1 MSKGNPKYCF
11 HVSGRAFVTVGGK
24 RIYLGTHGTPEGY
37 AKYSKILQA
46 LKENDGRFPDGFD
59 INLNDAVLSVS
70 LVTAEF
76 RSYAESRYSDNKNE
90 RRRLMLLCDLLDE
103 KFGDV
108 AASEFWPR
116 KLNELRNTFID
127 RSNARRYVND
137 QVART
142 VQIFKHAVSMELIK
156 ISQLDKLRTLEPLLR
171 GKTAAKESKRR
182 TPASL
187 ESVRA
192 AAGFMSPTSHAI
204 RRVMVSTG
212 MRPFEVISMKPANVN
227 RSGEVWVY
235 VPDNHKTENYG

>member
-24 RIYLGTHGTPEGY
+24 RIYFGTHGTPESY
-37 AKYSKILQA
+37 AKYAKILQA

-59 INLNDAVLSVS
+59 INLTDAVLSVS

-76 RSYAESRYSDNKNE
+76 RSCAESRYSDNKNE

-108 AASEFWPR
+108 AASGFWPS
-116 KLNELRNTFID
+116 KLNELRNTFIV
-127 RSNARRYVND
+127 RGNARRYVND

-156 ISQLDKLRTLEPLLR
+156 RSQLDRLKTLEPLRR
-171 GKTAAKESKRR
+171 GKTAAKESKQR

-192 AAGFMSPTSHAI
+192 AVGFISPTSRAT

-212 MRPFEVISMKPANVN
+212 R
-227 RSGEVWVY
+227 
-235 VPDNHKTENYG
+235 